1 MPATR
6 NSRIELRASEAD
18 RALIVQA
25 ADACDMKLS
34 EFAVSHLVTE
44 ARRVLA
50 DRTEFVLSPEAW
62 TEWERINDRPARDL
76 PSLHKLLERPTPFV
90 K

>member
-6 NSRIELRASEAD
+6 NSRIELRASDAG

-25 ADACDMKLS
+25 AEASDMKLS
-34 EFAVSHLVTE
+34 EFAVSHLVSE
-44 ARRVLA
+44 ARCVLA
-50 DRTEFVLSPEAW
+50 DRRELVLSPSAW
-62 TEWERINDRPARDL
+62 AEWERINDRPARDL
-76 PSLHKLLERPTPFV
+76 PSLRRLLERPTPFV